1 MSLEV
6 GIVGL
11 AGSGKTTLFNALT
24 RAHAGHDYG
33 KEHVGVAQIADDRVE
48 PLRRIVGSA
57 RATPAVLR
65 VLDVPG
71 AGGVHLNNLRRADAL
86 LAVVDAFSPNA
97 DPPRD
102 RAALELE
109 LVVADRDHVERRL
122 ERVRR
127 QAKSGDPALR
137 REVDELERVLA
148 HVEGELALRDYPGA
162 LPAEL
167 EPLTTKPLVWI
178 ENGPDGIDAK
188 LEEELAEL
196 PEEEA
201 AEFRD
206 GPAALSEVVRRLFGA
221 LDLVTFFTANENE
234 AHAWTLRRG
243 QTALEAAAAVHSD
256 MARGFIRCEVI
267 PWSDLADAGSRAEAA
282 HRGLQRLEGKSYVVQ
297 DGDVLNV
304 RFHV

>member
-1 MSLEV
+1 MSLEA

-11 AGSGKTTLFNALT
+11 QGSGKTTLFNALT
-24 RAHAGHDYG
+24 HAHAGHEYG
-33 KEHVGVAQIADDRVE
+33 REHVGVAQIADERLE
-48 PLRRIVGSA
+48 PLRQIVGSA
-57 RATPAVLR
+57 KATPAALR

-71 AGGVHLNNLRRADAL
+71 TGAAHLNNLRRADAL

-97 DPPRD
+97 DPARD

-109 LVVADRDHVERRL
+109 LAVADRDHVERRL

-127 QAKSGDPALR
+127 QAKSGDPTLR
-137 REVDELERVLA
+137 REVDELERVLV
-148 HVEGELALRDYPGA
+148 HLEHERPLLAYPGD
-162 LPAEL
+162 LPPEL
-167 EPLTTKPLVWI
+167 EPLATKPLVWI
-178 ENGPDGIDAK
+178 ENGPGGIDAK

-196 PEEEA
+196 SDEEA
-201 AEFRD
+201 AEFRE
-206 GPAALSEVVRRLFGA
+206 GAPALTEVVRRLFEA

-234 AHAWTLRRG
+234 AHAWTLRKG
-243 QTALEAAAAVHSD
+243 QTALEAAGTVHSD

-267 PWSDLADAGSRAEAA
+267 RWSDLVECGSRAEAA
-282 HRGLQRLEGKSYVVQ
+282 HRGLQRLEGKTYVVE